1 MVFTDKMILFVLL
14 SKFKFSME
22 NPWRVLVVAHGFIF
36 VVVLFF
42 IVFLELLLCR
52 VLIRDFDNFQWKIR
66 ETFLKVVNVA

>member
-22 NPWRVLVVAHGFIF
+22 NPWRVLVFTHGFIF
-36 VVVLFF
+36 VVLFF

>member
-22 NPWRVLVVAHGFIF
+22 NPWRVLVVTHGFIF
-36 VVVLFF
+36 VVLFF